1 MQYWLSCLSAGTE
14 AEIEARY
21 RRFDG
26 VYRWCLVRA
35 NPLRDE
41 SGNIVKWYGIS
52 IDIED
57 RKRAEEELRA
67 KERDLIR
74 IINTIPTTAW
84 ATRPD
89 GYCEFL
95 SDRWLD
101 YAGFTYEEAVGWRW
115 AAAIHPDD
123 AAGLQEHWLGRLAT
137 GMPVNTEAR
146 MRRYDGVYRWFL
158 FLAQPFRD
166 ESGTIVKWYRSVPA
180 RSISFLLDAHS
191 LSKPHEE
198 VLDFCGKLGHCVG
211 KGG

>member
-1 MQYWLSCLSAGTE
+1 M
-14 AEIEARY
+14 
-21 RRFDG
+21 
-26 VYRWCLVRA
+26 
-35 NPLRDE
+35 RDE

>member
-1 MQYWLSCLSAGTE
+1 MRPSRGPVQAQGDSWGEPRFPQTERSPVYVQRSALHPDDVDRLVQYWLSSLSAGTE

-84 ATRPD
+84 STLPD
-89 GYCEFL
+89 GYCDFL

-101 YAGFTYEEAVGWRW
+101 YAGFRV
-115 AAAIHPDD
+115 
-123 AAGLQEHWLGRLAT
+123 
-137 GMPVNTEAR
+137 
-146 MRRYDGVYRWFL
+146 
-158 FLAQPFRD
+158 
-166 ESGTIVKWYRSVPA
+166 
-180 RSISFLLDAHS
+180 
-191 LSKPHEE
+191 
-198 VLDFCGKLGHCVG
+198 
-211 KGG
+211 